1 MAYKL
6 TVGISNKHVHLSQA
20 DLETLFGK
28 GYQLTKTKDLNQPG
42 QYATAEKV
50 DVTGPKGTLKGL
62 RILGPVRK
70 QTQVELAATDA
81 RTIGIKCPVRLSGD
95 LAGSAPI
102 TITGPCGQIE
112 LEEGAIIAMRH
123 MHVTPEDA
131 KIAGVVGRDKV
142 SIRVGGERGLVFDEV
157 AVRCTPTS
165 YTEIH
170 LDTDE
175 ANAAGVVND
184 QLVELVL

>member
-1 MAYKL
+1 MAFKL
-6 TVGISNKHVHLSQA
+6 PVGISNKHVHLSQE

-62 RILGPVRK
+62 RILGPVRS

-81 RTIGIKCPVRLSGD
+81 RAIGVKCPVRLSGK
-95 LAGSAPI
+95 LEGSAPV
-102 TITGPCGQIE
+102 TVTGPCGQVE
-112 LEEGAIIAMRH
+112 LSEGAILAMRH
-123 MHVTPEDA
+123 IHITPEDA
-131 KIAGVVGRDKV
+131 KIAGVVGRDTV
-142 SIRVGGERGLVFDEV
+142 SVRVAGERGLVFDQV
-157 AVRCTPTS
+157 AVRCTEMS
-165 YTEIH
+165 FTELH

-184 QLVELVL
+184 QLVELIL

>member
-6 TVGISNKHVHLSQA
+6 PVGISNKHVHLSQE

-28 GYQLTKTKDLNQPG
+28 GYQLTKTQDLNQPG

-70 QTQVELAATDA
+70 QTQVELSATDA
-81 RTIGIKCPVRLSGD
+81 RTIGLKCPVRLSGD

-102 TITGPCGQIE
+102 TITGPCGQID
-112 LEEGAIIAMRH
+112 LEEGAILAMRH

-142 SIRVGGERGLVFDEV
+142 SVRVGGERGLVFDEV
-157 AVRCTPTS
+157 AVRCTTTS
-165 YTEIH
+165 FTEIH